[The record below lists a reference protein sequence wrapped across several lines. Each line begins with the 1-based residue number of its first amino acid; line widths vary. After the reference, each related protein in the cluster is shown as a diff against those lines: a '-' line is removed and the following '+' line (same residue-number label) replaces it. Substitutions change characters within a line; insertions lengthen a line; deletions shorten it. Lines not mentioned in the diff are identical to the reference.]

1 LLTPSLTLKK
11 LTGGFKM
18 IFLLW
23 LLLLSNEEF
32 NAVVPIDEPW
42 ITPRFEVDHAAKT
55 QFSNDPTFST
65 FVEGRFNGMTPNRE
79 YVGPYDEKTKTTIYK
94 YARTTESRRIK
105 WRYVPLY
112 YYDYNTATKT
122 RTLKLGGYSRRYP
135 DTKTQIEVQQY
146 WYNMPKAPV
155 ENK

>member
-1 LLTPSLTLKK
+1 MKS
-11 LTGGFKM
+11 
-18 IFLLW
+18 
-23 LLLLSNEEF
+23 LLLLLPLVLQMPNP
-32 NAVVPIDEPW
+32 NPEPW
-42 ITPRFEVDHAAKT
+42 ITPRYSIDHAAKT

-65 FVEGRFNGMTPNRE
+65 FVEGRFNGMLPNGD
-79 YVGPYDEKTKTTIYK
+79 YVGPYDGQTSIYK

-122 RTLKLGGYSRRYP
+122 RTLKLGGYDRRYP

-146 WYNMPKAPV
+146 WYAMPRPPKP
-155 ENK
+155 ETDK

>member
-1 LLTPSLTLKK
+1 MLTLSPTLKK
-11 LTGGFKM
+11 LTGAFKM
-18 IFLLW
+18 TFLLW
-23 LLLLSNEEF
+23 LLLLSG
-32 NAVVPIDEPW
+32 DEPW
-42 ITPRFEVDHAAKT
+42 ITPRFDVDHAAKT

-122 RTLKLGGYSRRYP
+122 RTLKLGGYTRRYP
-135 DTKTQIEVQQY
+135 DIKTQIEVQQY
-146 WYNMPKAPV
+146 WYNMPKPPV
-155 ENK
+155 ENKQP